1 MIETLTCGSE
11 SINID
16 FDNAEQTQEL
26 RLLWAK
32 WCRYRGVTLGKKGGR
47 PQATNRCV
55 CGRYRGIADRYPGH
69 FAPDG
74 KRCYGI
80 GSIL

>member
-1 MIETLTCGSE
+1 MIETLTCG
-11 SINID
+11 NDTVYID
-16 FDNAEQTQEL
+16 FDNSEHTQQL

-32 WCRYRGVTLGKKGGR
+32 WCRYRGVALGKKGGR
-47 PQATNRCV
+47 PLATNKCV
-55 CGRYRGIADRYPGH
+55 CGKYRGIAERNLGH

-74 KRCYGI
+74 KRCFGI